1 MTLAERIAGQERRA
15 LRMRDTYT
23 AAVGTVST
31 FAAPIPPVS
40 EWVRLAQ
47 SGKLPSKVYA
57 R

>member
-1 MTLAERIAGQERRA
+1 MTLAERIAAQERRA
-15 LRMRDTYT
+15 ERMHAAYT

-47 SGKLPSKVYA
+47 SGRLPVKEYA